1 MIVLQGLFVTATGTD
16 AGKTLVT
23 GLLASAWRKRGIRTG
38 VFKPLASGALR
49 NEEGQLL
56 SGDASFLMQAAGL
69 DEKDRAMVNPVC
81 LEPALTPAVAAR
93 LSGITVDMKEIIKN
107 IQMAA
112 TDYDLIL
119 VEGAGGLIAPLWENY
134 CAVDLL
140 RDLHL
145 PAVLV
150 GGSGLGSINEVV
162 LSAYYCQQEKIPLKS
177 VILNHWPENPGP
189 LEKENALYMRKL
201 TGLPVDGKVHNLK
214 KAEAETND
222 YAVLA
227 EIAEK
232 YIDIDRC
239 IAYAKGEL

>member
-23 GLLASAWRKRGIRTG
+23 GLLAAAWRKRGIRTG

-49 NEEGQLL
+49 NEEGKLL
-56 SGDASFLMQAAGL
+56 SGDASFLMQAAGI
-69 DEKDRAMVNPVC
+69 DEKDRAMVNPIC

-93 LSGITVDMKEIIKN
+93 LSGVTVNMKEIIIN
-107 IQMAA
+107 IQNAA
-112 TDYDLIL
+112 AAYDLIL

-140 RDLHL
+140 RELHL

-150 GGSGLGSINEVV
+150 GGSGRGSINEVV

-177 VILNHWPENPGP
+177 VILNHWPEQPGY
-189 LEKENALYMRKL
+189 LEQENYAYMKKF
-201 TGLPVDGKVHNLK
+201 TGLSIDGRVHTLK
-214 KAEAETND
+214 KAEAETSD
-222 YAVLA
+222 YRVLA
-227 EIAEK
+227 GIAEK
-232 YIDIDRC
+232 YIDIDKC